1 MVKVS
6 AWKVGSTRN
15 QEKRKESSL
24 AYCRFRSQN
33 VPLIITGNDHT
44 QTQLI
49 TAPIKW
55 TVVQRETTRTHTQS
69 RITRISFF
77 YRYRYMM
84 MVKINP
90 HLHGTYPIQLS
101 PLLAGRRPW
110 AEKPIHAH
118 TWSCTH
124 VRGPQAT
131 ISRVGKN
138 SPFKRLD
145 PTSLSWVKLPFTR
158 LNPHVHTLRV
168 KIPVRQAR
176 TLSLSWD
183 KTPSHWG

>member
-1 MVKVS
+1 M
-6 AWKVGSTRN
+6 GSTRN

-24 AYCRFRSQN
+24 AYCLFRSQN

-55 TVVQRETTRTHTQS
+55 TVVQRETTRSHTES

-77 YRYRYMM
+77 T
-84 MVKINP
+84 
-90 HLHGTYPIQLS
+90 GTVTQWWSRSTPTFTVPTLS
-101 PLLAGRRPW
+101 NCHPYSLDEYLEQR
-110 AEKPIHAH
+110 EPIHAH

-124 VRGPQAT
+124 VWGPLAT

-145 PTSLSWVKLPFTR
+145 PTSLRVKKFQFTR
-158 LNPHVHTLRV
+158 LENPLYHR
-168 KIPVRQAR
+168 
-176 TLSLSWD
+176 
-183 KTPSHWG
+183 

>member
-77 YRYRYMM
+77 LQVPLHDDGQDQPPPSRYL
-84 MVKINP
+84 P
-90 HLHGTYPIQLS
+90 YPIVTPTRWTKTLS
-101 PLLAGRRPW
+101 R
-110 AEKPIHAH
+110 ETH
-118 TWSCTH
+118 TCTH
-124 VRGPQAT
+124 MIMYTCTRST
-131 ISRVGKN
+131 SDN
-138 SPFKRLD
+138 FKGGQKLPIQKAR
-145 PTSLSWVKLPFTR
+145 SHLSIMGKLPFTR

-168 KIPVRQAR
+168 EIPVRQAR